1 MRYLYDR
8 VWHYLSSNS
17 RHGTHSPFVYKLA
30 DEVIYKSPDKG
41 QYINGGM
48 DKVDALI
55 LEISLYLGKELNLT
69 YPEAIVQVD
78 ITEYTL
84 EAILELYMNI
94 PVLILKNIYTDNAA
108 KQKWSALKAD
118 QTIVVTIDLFYFGII
133 IFRKEQPKE
142 NFKLRFPYAKY

>member
-1 MRYLYDR
+1 M
-8 VWHYLSSNS
+8 
-17 RHGTHSPFVYKLA
+17 
-30 DEVIYKSPDKG
+30 
-41 QYINGGM
+41 
-48 DKVDALI
+48 
-55 LEISLYLGKELNLT
+55 
-69 YPEAIVQVD
+69 D